1 MYDADDVDDDVVV
14 VVRFCGPASTVKVAC
29 TSLPRLHLDVRTE
42 GQGVAHTAWRFT
54 QLVLHPRQ
62 LAVLND
68 STQRLVFLA
77 GPPGCGKSTVL
88 FLKALDWL
96 RRGKHV
102 QVVSVGDWS
111 QAASHMIFGQLQQ
124 TAEPTATGR
133 LHLHS
138 FDLHPCQYDYQ
149 TRLAAAV
156 SALLAA
162 SQNGEL
168 FVIADEI
175 SGYRYVQIVTS
186 ILH

>member
-1 MYDADDVDDDVVV
+1 MYDEDDDVDVDDDDVVVVV

-42 GQGVAHTAWRFT
+42 GQGVEETAWQFT
-54 QLVLHPRQ
+54 RLVLHPRQ

-88 FLKALDWL
+88 TLKGLDWL

-102 QVVSVGDWS
+102 QVVSVGSFS

-124 TAEPTATGR
+124 TAGSAATGR
-133 LHLHS
+133 LHFHS
-138 FDLHPCQYDYQ
+138 FNLRPDEDDYK

-175 SGYRYVQIVTS
+175 SDDEYV
-186 ILH
+186 